1 MAEQEGQVC
10 EVSEVTEVSKTP
22 GLRSPGCPKV
32 ARDGYNE
39 NTRDKVRRG
48 GGCPWNFQTKVNVNH
63 DGGGKWKITFQI
75 IKCWRDSE
83 KVSRISA
90 VTSYQVQVVIYSIKN
105 SRIRIHD
112 IWYWCIE
119 DIELKVLLLF
129 WWEYFL
135 TFALDNQSETIT
147 TEVNTTSVFDNG
159 RCGT

>member
-1 MAEQEGQVC
+1 MAEQEGTQDRLSS
-10 EVSEVTEVSKTP
+10 EVSEVSKTP

-32 ARDGYNE
+32 ARDGYSE
-39 NTRDKVRRG
+39 NTRDKVRRGGGG

-75 IKCWRDSE
+75 IICWRDSE

-90 VTSYQVQVVIYSIKN
+90 VTSYQGVIYSIKN

-135 TFALDNQSETIT
+135 TFCSWQSIRTDYFWGQY
-147 TEVNTTSVFDNG
+147 NLCSW
-159 RCGT
+159 

>member
-10 EVSEVTEVSKTP
+10 EVSEVSEVSKTP

-32 ARDGYNE
+32 ARDGYTE